1 MPIPKRPTIFQRLL
15 FAACL
20 TSISPVHA
28 TLVINEVDYDQP
40 GSDQAEFIELFNTG
54 GTTLNLDDYTLQLI
68 NGSNSAPYRTY
79 DLPTFTLDTNAYFV
93 LCGNAG
99 NVLNCDWDVSPNS
112 NLIQNGAPDAIALFL
127 GNTLID
133 SLSYEGDIAGYT
145 EISGSN
151 LVDPSNAAFLGLSR
165 SPDGIDTNNNNL
177 DFSQAC
183 ITPGMRNST
192 QANSCSAPV
201 NPVALPEPSSWLIM
215 MVGLVGMLLPKRF
228 REREM

>member
-15 FAACL
+15 FAVCL
-20 TSISPVHA
+20 TSISPVNA

-54 GTTLNLDDYTLQLI
+54 GTTLNLDDYTLQLV
-68 NGSNSAPYRTY
+68 NGTNSAPYRTY
-79 DLPTFTLDTNAYFV
+79 DLPTFTLDANAYFV

-99 NVLNCDWDVSPNS
+99 NLLNCNWDVSPDS

-145 EISGSN
+145 EVSGSN

-165 SPDGIDTNNNNL
+165 SPDGADTNNNDL
-177 DFSQAC
+177 DFDQAC

-192 QANSCSAPV
+192 QTNSYSAPV

-215 MVGLVGMLLPKRF
+215 MIGLVGMLLPKRF
-228 REREM
+228 RDKEM

>member
-15 FAACL
+15 FAVCL
-20 TSISPVHA
+20 TSISPVNA

-40 GSDQAEFIELFNTG
+40 GSNQAEFIELFNTG

-68 NGSNSAPYRTY
+68 NGTNSAPYRTY
-79 DLPTFTLDTNAYFV
+79 DLPTFTLDANAYFV

-99 NVLNCDWDVSPNS
+99 NLLNCDWDVSPDS

-133 SLSYEGDIAGYT
+133 SLSYEGDISGYT

-151 LVDPSNAAFLGLSR
+151 LLDPSNAAFLGLSR
-165 SPDGIDTNNNNL
+165 SPDGADTNNNDL
-177 DFSQAC
+177 DFDQAC

-192 QANSCSAPV
+192 QASSCSAPV

-215 MVGLVGMLLPKRF
+215 MIGLVGMLLPKRF
-228 REREM
+228 REKEM